1 MSDFRDPFHP
11 FAWYGEFAA
20 GTSSTPASRD
30 GTAPVREQEI
40 DRLAEGWHN
49 RRRALVDRLEAEGV
63 QINMWPAALRWPE
76 DACLDCEA
84 WLARGPAWAS
94 DDFPA
99 VLRALAEGP

>member
-1 MSDFRDPFHP
+1 MNDYRDPFQP
-11 FAWYGEFAA
+11 FSWYGDFAA
-20 GTSSTPASRD
+20 GTPSTLASRE
-30 GTAPVREQEI
+30 GTAIVREQEI
-40 DRLAEGWHN
+40 AHLARDWHD
-49 RRRALVDRLEAEGV
+49 RRRRLVDRLEAEGV
-63 QINMWPAALRWPE
+63 QLDMWPAALRWPE